1 MSPCSSDCI
10 FRAVSALSG
19 VQSLRI
25 LGSYQLAP
33 PDLPKSTA
41 AVHRQRDLEELTET
55 GERQVLTESHLSDDV
70 GELAK
75 VRLFRREQRDAFKE
89 WNDAIQKR
97 LALANYEHQ
106 RSVALAIR
114 LDVATAEP
122 VANQLEHLSPVAV
135 LADMKLRNELKSR
148 CQTLPSMWTLGKDKP
163 VIPGVPF
170 IR

>member
-10 FRAVSALSG
+10 FRAFSALSG

-25 LGSYQLAP
+25 LGSYQLAQ

-75 VRLFRREQRDAFKE
+75 VRLFVESSGTRSKNGMTRSRSA
-89 WNDAIQKR
+89 WRSRTTNTS
-97 LALANYEHQ
+97 AL
-106 RSVALAIR
+106 
-114 LDVATAEP
+114 
-122 VANQLEHLSPVAV
+122 
-135 LADMKLRNELKSR
+135 
-148 CQTLPSMWTLGKDKP
+148 
-163 VIPGVPF
+163 
-170 IR
+170 